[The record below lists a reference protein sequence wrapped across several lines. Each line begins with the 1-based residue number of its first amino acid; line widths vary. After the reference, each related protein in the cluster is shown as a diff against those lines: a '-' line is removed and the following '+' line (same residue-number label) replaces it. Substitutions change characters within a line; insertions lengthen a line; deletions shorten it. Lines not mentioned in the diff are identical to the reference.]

1 MKTFCTIIT
10 SDFAYFAI
18 ALYRSYSRFSEI
30 PLHVLCIDHTH
41 DDVLQKF
48 AKPAGVTFH
57 QLDELE
63 LNETGM
69 SIVGKYQ
76 HAPDVLRW
84 CLKSVWLEHLLRN
97 GIADHAIFIDPDI
110 YFYQNPDFLFG
121 ELKSNAILISP
132 HWRST
137 DPTKDAVNFELN
149 FCDGIY
155 NGGFLGATMAGL
167 PALQWLTSA
176 CLYKCEV
183 KPERGLYVDQKYYDL
198 LQSRFAGVASLR
210 HKGCNVANWN
220 QVDCK
225 REIVGD
231 QILINGT
238 DPIIFIH
245 FTKSTIRGIRNGKDI
260 LLTPFLKEYEEA
272 LRLINPAYIS
282 PTFESQATPSPKG
295 PLSRIVRKL
304 KRLKKSL
311 LP

>member
-1 MKTFCTIIT
+1 MK
-10 SDFAYFAI
+10 
-18 ALYRSYSRFSEI
+18 
-30 PLHVLCIDHTH
+30 VLCIDRAI
-41 DDVLQKF
+41 DVARKYRLPEGISFYYLQD
-48 AKPAGVTFH
+48 
-57 QLDELE
+57 LRL
-63 LNETGM
+63 TG
-69 SIVGKYQ
+69 IDRAIADKYQ
-76 HAPDVLRW
+76 DSPDALRW
-84 CLKSVWLEHLLRN
+84 SLKSVWLKYLLEN
-97 GIADHAIFIDPDI
+97 GIAEQAIFIDPDI
-110 YFYQNPDFLFG
+110 HFYQNPDFLFG
-121 ELKSNAILISP
+121 ELQSNAILISP

-137 DPTKDAVNFELN
+137 DPTMDAVNFELN

-155 NGGFLGATMAGL
+155 NGGFLGATKAGL

-198 LQSRFAGVASLR
+198 LQSRFAGVASLQ

-225 REIVGD
+225 RETVGD

-245 FTKSTIRGIRNGKDI
+245 FTKSTIRGIRNGKDS
-260 LLTPFLKEYEEA
+260 LLTPFLNEYEEA
-272 LRLINPAYIS
+272 LRLINPSHIS
-282 PTFESQATPSPKG
+282 PTFGSQATPSPKG
-295 PLSRIVRKL
+295 LLPRIVRKL